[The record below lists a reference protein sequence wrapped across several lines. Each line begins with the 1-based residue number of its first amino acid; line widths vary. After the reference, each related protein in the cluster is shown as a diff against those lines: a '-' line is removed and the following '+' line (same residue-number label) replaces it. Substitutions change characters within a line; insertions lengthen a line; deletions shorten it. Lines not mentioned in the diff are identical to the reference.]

1 MLPFPTMIL
10 LDRKAESSVYQ
21 QIAHQLVKLI
31 RDGIIQPGSRL
42 PGSRELAVLLQVHR
56 KTVVAAY
63 NELYAQDW
71 IEAIP
76 RKGISV
82 SSRLPELKPKTFK
95 ALARQP
101 SYAGPPGFS
110 FNHPLSIPEFSLSK
124 DKPRLIINDGAPD
137 SRLAPMDLLLR
148 AYKEML
154 TERNYK
160 QFIPQSS
167 CAGTPLLLEA
177 LNRFLTDTRD
187 LTMTPDNILITR
199 AAQT

>member
-1 MLPFPTMIL
+1 MLPFSTMIL
-10 LDRKAESSVYQ
+10 LDRKGESAVYQ

-82 SSRLPELKPKTFK
+82 SPRRPDLKPKTFK
-95 ALARQP
+95 P
-101 SYAGPPGFS
+101 
-110 FNHPLSIPEFSLSK
+110 
-124 DKPRLIINDGAPD
+124 
-137 SRLAPMDLLLR
+137 LAPHHSFPSPP
-148 AYKEML
+148 AFPL
-154 TERNYK
+154 T
-160 QFIPQSS
+160 P
-167 CAGTPLLLEA
+167 TLPL
-177 LNRFLTDTRD
+177 
-187 LTMTPDNILITR
+187 P
-199 AAQT
+199 